1 MIRVTKHG
9 NWRAFL
15 ILTLFTAPVVWAQTD
30 EAAPSGRAEHP
41 PETLVPVSANAYQDQ
56 GAQGPTGCHGCVAV
70 TPAAEAPSQEPGLP
84 KTPPQHGADFLAAH
98 STPVR
103 SQLPNPLP
111 YDLVLK
117 NGHVIDPKNSIDRV
131 LDVAIKDSKIA
142 AVGEHLKAQ
151 DAAKTIDATG
161 YLVTPGLIDI
171 HTHDYAST
179 SEAHSYAGDYGL
191 YPDGFTLRNGVTTI
205 CDAGSSGWR
214 NFEDFKEH
222 VIDRSQT
229 RVLAFLN
236 IVGAGMRGPR
246 FEDNIDDMQRIPT
259 AYMALR
265 YPQTII
271 GIKSAH
277 FIGPEW
283 QPYIEAVA
291 AGNIAH
297 IPVMI
302 DYGEYRPER
311 PLYDLL
317 ATYLRRGDIYTHA
330 YSGLRGEQDPGT
342 LGPSKALL
350 IGRKRGIYF
359 DAGTGGGSFRF
370 RVAVPL
376 IKAGFLPD
384 SLSTDLHTDSMNSN
398 TKDLLNVMSKFMAIG
413 LTLQQ
418 VVAETTWNPA
428 REIQQP
434 QLGNLSVGAPADI
447 AVLSEER
454 GRFGFLDMDNMKLMG
469 DVRLICE
476 LTLRD
481 GQIVYD
487 LNGLSMDLWNDPHP
501 SSDPRTASHWTTFI
515 PLPADPDQLSP
526 RAPSSSKPAASQ

>member
-1 MIRVTKHG
+1 MTSTKIDRIRRVLYL
-9 NWRAFL
+9 AFL
-15 ILTLFTAPVVWAQTD
+15 LITPVALAQSD
-30 EAAPSGRAEHP
+30 ESTSSAQAKRS
-41 PETLVPVSANAYQDQ
+41 PETPASDGVNAYQRRET
-56 GAQGPTGCHGCVAV
+56 QGPTGCNGCRPVM
-70 TPAAEAPSQEPGLP
+70 PASEQPNEEPGLP
-84 KTPPQHGADFLAAH
+84 QAVPQHGAAYLAQREAAH
-98 STPVR
+98 P
-103 SQLPNPLP
+103 QLPNPLP
-111 YDLVLK
+111 YDLLLK
-117 NGHVIDPKNSIDRV
+117 NGHVIDVKNSIDRV
-131 LDVAIKDSKIA
+131 LDVAIKDGKIA
-142 AVGEHLKAQ
+142 AVGEHLNEG
-151 DAAKTIDATG
+151 DAAKSIDVTG

-179 SEAHSYAGDYGL
+179 GEFHSYAGDYGI

-222 VIDRSQT
+222 IIDRSQT

-246 FEDNIDDMQRIPT
+246 FENNIDDMQRIPT
-259 AYMALR
+259 AFMALR
-265 YPQTII
+265 YPETIV

-283 QPYIEAVA
+283 QPYIEAVG

-302 DYGEYRPER
+302 DYGEDRQER

-317 ATYLRRGDIYTHA
+317 ATHLRAGDIYTHA
-330 YSGLRGEQDPGT
+330 YSGIRDEQDAET
-342 LGPSKALL
+342 LGPSQALL
-350 IGRKRGIYF
+350 TGRKRRIYF
-359 DAGTGGGSFRF
+359 DAGTGAGSFRF

-398 TKDLLNVMSKFMAIG
+398 TKDLLNVMSKFMAMG

-418 VVAETTWNPA
+418 VIADTTWNPA
-428 REIQQP
+428 QEIHRP
-434 QLGNLSVGAPADI
+434 QFGNLSVGAPADL
-447 AVLSEER
+447 AVLSEEH
-454 GRFGFLDMDNMKLMG
+454 GNFGFLDMDNLKLIG
-469 DVRLICE
+469 HDRLICE

-481 GQIVYD
+481 GKIVYD
-487 LNGLSMDLWNDPHP
+487 LDGISMDIWNDPHP
-501 SSDPRTASHWTTFI
+501 STDPQKASHWTTFI
-515 PLPADPDQLSP
+515 PAPALRDQLP
-526 RAPSSSKPAASQ
+526 PPDRSSHPAASQ